1 MFKFAQVMEE
11 EGMADNLFTYNLHM
25 VVCRLRKQEKAHGST
40 VKDLEFRVE
49 RQMQAFKTRLGRRVC
64 TNPEKISANA
74 YLIEGGVALMMKNTV
89 TPFRSYPVTADTP
102 SVFFGSSL
110 LFLGIGRQMNK
121 QGEEAN
127 ETICALKRL
136 LKDYQRD
143 EHFVTNY
150 GAWTDAILDKAF
162 ANRSKNVLV
171 YKRAEVAILR
181 FHVDVTAVED
191 GRMWKIKVAG
201 DDNVDLGPAAGPS
214 ASDSPSPAA
223 CLPPLTKTGKAAAKK
238 ERDLV
243 ARALKAAEKARAEKE
258 REQFYAIL
266 PNTIH
271 SKVVVAYPDG
281 EDRTG
286 EIFALLQHV
295 TTSR

>member
-1 MFKFAQVMEE
+1 M
-11 EGMADNLFTYNLHM
+11 
-25 VVCRLRKQEKAHGST
+25 
-40 VKDLEFRVE
+40 
-49 RQMQAFKTRLGRRVC
+49 
-64 TNPEKISANA
+64 
-74 YLIEGGVALMMKNTV
+74 
-89 TPFRSYPVTADTP
+89 
-102 SVFFGSSL
+102 
-110 LFLGIGRQMNK
+110 GIGRQLNK

-143 EHFVTNY
+143 AHFVTNY
-150 GAWTDAILDKAF
+150 GAWSDAILDKAF

-171 YKRAEVAILR
+171 YKRAEVFEEIICSKEYRRTRTRLNWMVRVDYGDKVHFAEVLLFVKVKDPSTSVPCLHPLKVAIVR

-191 GRMWKIKVAG
+191 GRMWKIKVSG

-223 CLPPLTKTGKAAAKK
+223 CLPPLTKKGKAAAKK

-281 EDRTG
+281 EDKTG